1 MIMEIKT
8 IGVIGAGQMGSGIAQ
23 VAAQSGYRV
32 ILKDIEQRFL
42 DAGIGKI
49 NKGLDRLVAKERI
62 TPDEKEEILGRIKT
76 TLEFEPFS
84 EADFIIEAVIED
96 PDLKM
101 SVFRELERVI
111 GEHVIVT
118 SNTSSISI
126 TKLAASTKRPEKF
139 AGMHFFN
146 PVPVMKLVEVVKGLK
161 TEEETVKAVVELAE
175 KLGKTPVVVN
185 DYPGFVSNR
194 LLMPMINEAT
204 YALMEGVAGVEEID
218 TVMKLGMNHPM
229 GPLELADLIGLDT
242 CLYIMEVLHK
252 GLGDDKYR
260 PSPLLRKMVDAG
272 LLGRKSGRGFY
283 SYEGR

>member
-1 MIMEIKT
+1 MEIKT

-185 DYPGFVSNR
+185 DHPGFVSNR

>member
-252 GLGDDKYR
+252 GLGNDKYR

>member
-1 MIMEIKT
+1 MEIKT